1 MLVYFLVNPFTILRF
16 TAVCILP
23 VVFVL
28 MFIHSVKI
36 IFAFVIHIYYLF
48 MTYTMAS
55 LMLRLHLN
63 AADAIRHD

>member
-23 VVFVL
+23 VMFVL

-36 IFAFVIHIYYLF
+36 IFAFVIQIYYLF
-48 MTYTMAS
+48 MTDTLWLLS
-55 LMLRLHLN
+55 C
-63 AADAIRHD
+63 